1 MDRIGIGF
9 WGGMSVNELI
19 DSVAL
24 ADQKGYESA
33 YLIESFADAF
43 GVLSAC
49 ARETSRIILGTGVA
63 TIFTR
68 NPTTIAIA
76 AATVDTI
83 SEGRFRL
90 GLGAGHPEIHRARDN
105 PEVSRP
111 LPFAQPQ
118 RRLRETT
125 AVVRAIVQGA
135 ATGQLVNYS
144 GEIFQIRDYEPWLHA
159 YRDSIPIYYGALS
172 DKTLELAGEIAD
184 GILPIF
190 VPLDVVPAVVAAVRR
205 GAERVGRDPAEI
217 DIGCYLPC
225 CISDDRANAKR
236 AMQYVTAIHLT
247 SYVLYQ
253 RYFQR
258 RGYGEI
264 VASIVEHGAR
274 GDMDG
279 AATLVSDPMIDA
291 YAVYGSAEQCR
302 HRIAEYRAAGVTLP
316 IIYPIHPTFTNYLP
330 DAAARDGI
338 QSIIDALV

>member
-1 MDRIGIGF
+1 MGRIGVGF

-19 DSVAL
+19 DSVVL

-63 TIFTR
+63 TVFTR

-90 GLGAGHPEIHRARDN
+90 GIGAGHPEIHNARDD
-105 PEVSRP
+105 PEPARP
-111 LPFAQPQ
+111 LAFARPQ

-125 AVVRAIVQGA
+125 EVVRAILKGA
-135 ATGQLVNYS
+135 AAGNLVQYA
-144 GEIFQIRDYEPWLHA
+144 GEVFQITDYEPWLHA
-159 YRDSIPIYYGALS
+159 YRDTIPVYFGALA
-172 DKTLELAGEIAD
+172 DKTIELAGEIAD

-190 VPLDVVPAVVAAVRR
+190 VPLDVVPAVVSAVRR
-205 GAERVGRDPAEI
+205 GAQRVGRDPAEV
-217 DIGCYLPC
+217 DIGCYIPC
-225 CISDDRANAKR
+225 CVSDDHAMAKR

-258 RGYGEI
+258 RGYGKVVANI
-264 VASIVEHGAR
+264 VAYGAR
-274 GDMDG
+274 GDING
-279 AATLVSDPMIDA
+279 AAALVSDNMIDA
-291 YAVYGSAEQCR
+291 YAVYGSPERCLY
-302 HRIAEYRAAGVTLP
+302 RIAAYRAAGVTLP

-330 DAAARDGI
+330 DSTARDGVRNT
-338 QSIIDALV
+338 IDALA